1 MVSRRKTRG
10 PFWGHMQ
17 RRDFLT
23 LAGGVATAWPF
34 AAPAQQSA
42 IPVIGFLGTGSAA
55 SDAFRVAAFRQG
67 LNEAGYVEGRNV
79 AIETRWADGLYDR
92 LPQLAADLV
101 GRPVAVI
108 FAGPIAATLAAK
120 AATSKIPIVF
130 ANGNDP
136 VKFGIVG
143 SLNRP
148 NGNITGISLLFNM
161 LAAKHLELLHDI
173 VPQADL
179 IGMLEN
185 PSNPSAEV
193 DSREIETAA
202 KTLGRKLIIAKASTP
217 EDIDVAFAKLADQRI
232 GALFIH
238 ADAYFASRY
247 QQLAALTRRY
257 AIPAIFYIR
266 DFVAAGGL
274 MSYGPNIADAYRR
287 AGVYS
292 GRILNGEKP
301 GELPVE
307 QSVKVELIINLKTV
321 KSLGLTVPMSLLG
334 RANEVIE

>member
-1 MVSRRKTRG
+1 MLWHSGAAMRRREFITILGGTAVLRPLASR
-10 PFWGHMQ
+10 
-17 RRDFLT
+17 
-23 LAGGVATAWPF
+23 
-34 AAPAQQSA
+34 AQQPA
-42 IPVIGFLGTGSAA
+42 IPVVGFLGTGSAS

-67 LNEAGYVEGRNV
+67 LKDSGYTEDRNV
-79 AIETRWADGLYDR
+79 AIEIRWADGQYDR

-101 GRPVAVI
+101 NRSVAVI

-120 AATSKIPIVF
+120 AATSKTPIVF

-136 VKFGIVG
+136 VKFGIVA

-161 LAAKHLELLHDI
+161 LAAKHLELLHEMAPKAAL
-173 VPQADL
+173 V
-179 IGMLEN
+179 GMLVN
-185 PSNPSAEV
+185 PNNPNAAV
-193 DSREIETAA
+193 DSREIEIAA
-202 KTLGRKLIIAKASTP
+202 NALGQKLVVVGASTP
-217 EDIDVAFAKLADQRI
+217 AEIDAAFVKFAGRRI
-232 GALFIH
+232 GALFLH
-238 ADAYFASRY
+238 SDAYFASRY
-247 QQLAALTRRY
+247 EQLAALTVRY
-257 AIPAIFYIR
+257 GIPTIFYVR

-307 QSVKVELIINLKTV
+307 QSVKVELVINLKAA
-321 KSLGLTVPMSLLG
+321 KALGLIVPNTLIG
-334 RANEVIE
+334 RADEVIE

>member
-1 MVSRRKTRG
+1 
-10 PFWGHMQ
+10 MQ
-17 RRDFLT
+17 RREFISLLGGAVAIP
-23 LAGGVATAWPF
+23 LAAR
-34 AAPAQQSA
+34 AQQSA
-42 IPVIGFLGTGSAA
+42 MPVVGFLGTGSAS
-55 SDAFRVAAFRQG
+55 SDDFRVTAFRQG
-67 LNEAGYVEGRNV
+67 LKDSGYAEGRNV
-79 AIETRWADGLYDR
+79 AIEIRWADGQYNR

-101 GRPVAVI
+101 GRSVAVI

-136 VKFGIVG
+136 VKFGIVA
-143 SLNRP
+143 SINRP
-148 NGNITGISLLFNM
+148 NGNITGVSLLFNM
-161 LAAKHLELLHDI
+161 LAAKHLELLHEM
-173 VPQADL
+173 VPQAVL
-179 IGMLEN
+179 IGMLVN

-202 KTLGRKLIIAKASTP
+202 KTLGRKLIMVSASTP
-217 EDIDVAFAKLADQRI
+217 EDIDAAFAKLAEQRI

-247 QQLAALTRRY
+247 QQLAALARRY
-257 AIPAIFYIR
+257 AIPTIFYIR

-292 GRILNGEKP
+292 GRILSGEKP

-307 QSVKVELIINLKTV
+307 QSVKVELIINLKTA
-321 KSLGLTVPMSLLG
+321 KSLGLTVPMSLLA
-334 RANEVIE
+334 RADEIIE

>member
-1 MVSRRKTRG
+1 MRRREFITALG
-10 PFWGHMQ
+10 GAVAVP
-17 RRDFLT
+17 
-23 LAGGVATAWPF
+23 LAAR
-34 AAPAQQSA
+34 AQQPTM
-42 IPVIGFLGTGSAA
+42 PVIGFLGTGSAA

-67 LNEAGYVEGRNV
+67 LNEFGYFEGRNV
-79 AIETRWADGLYDR
+79 AIEILWADGQYDR

-101 GRPVAVI
+101 GRSVALI

-136 VKFGIVG
+136 VKFGIVA

-161 LAAKHLELLHDI
+161 LAAKHLELLHETAPKETL
-173 VPQADL
+173 V
-179 IGMLEN
+179 GMLVN
-185 PSNPSAEV
+185 PNNPNAAV
-193 DSREIETAA
+193 DSREIEIAA
-202 KTLGRKLIIAKASTP
+202 NVLGQKLVVVRASTP
-217 EDIDVAFAKLADQRI
+217 ADIDAAFVELAGQRV
-232 GALFIH
+232 GALFLH
-238 ADAYFASRY
+238 SDAYFASRY
-247 QQLAALTRRY
+247 QQLAALTVRY
-257 AIPAIFYIR
+257 AIPTIFYIR

-301 GELPVE
+301 SELPVE
-307 QSVKVELIINLKTV
+307 QSVKVELVINLKTA
-321 KSLGLTVPMSLLG
+321 KALGLTVPNTLIG

>member
-1 MVSRRKTRG
+1 
-10 PFWGHMQ
+10 MQ
-17 RRDFLT
+17 RRDFIKVV
-23 LAGGVATAWPF
+23 AGSAVVWPF
-34 AAPAQQSA
+34 VARAQQPTM
-42 IPVIGFLGTGSAA
+42 PVIGFLGTGSAA
-55 SDAFRVAAFRQG
+55 SDAFRVTAFRQG
-67 LNEAGYVEGRNV
+67 LNESGYVEGRNV
-79 AIETRWADGLYDR
+79 AIEIRWADGQYER
-92 LPQLAADLV
+92 LPHLAADLV
-101 GRPVAVI
+101 DRPVAVI

-136 VKFGIVG
+136 VKFGIVA

-161 LAAKHLELLHDI
+161 LAAKHLELLHEM
-173 VPQADL
+173 VPKAVL
-179 IGMLEN
+179 VGMLVN
-185 PSNPSAEV
+185 PSNPNVAV
-193 DSREIETAA
+193 DSREVEIAA
-202 KTLGRKLIIAKASTP
+202 NVLGQKLVVVRASTP
-217 EDIDVAFAKLADQRI
+217 ADIDAAFVTLAERRI
-232 GALFIH
+232 DALFLH

-247 QQLAALTRRY
+247 EQLAALTVRY
-257 AIPAIFYIR
+257 AIPTIFYVR

-307 QSVKVELIINLKTV
+307 QSVKVELVINLKTA
-321 KSLGLTVPMSLLG
+321 KALGLTVPNTLIG
-334 RANEVIE
+334 RADEVIE

>member
-1 MVSRRKTRG
+1 MS
-10 PFWGHMQ
+10 
-17 RRDFLT
+17 
-23 LAGGVATAWPF
+23 
-34 AAPAQQSA
+34 S
-42 IPVIGFLGTGSAA
+42 
-55 SDAFRVAAFRQG
+55 
-67 LNEAGYVEGRNV
+67 GYVEGRNV
-79 AIETRWADGLYDR
+79 AIEIRWADGQYDR

-101 GRPVAVI
+101 GRSVAVI

-136 VKFGIVG
+136 VKFGIVA

-161 LAAKHLELLHDI
+161 LAAKHLELLHEM
-173 VPQADL
+173 VPKAVL
-179 IGMLEN
+179 VGMLVN
-185 PSNPSAEV
+185 PNNPNAAV
-193 DSREIETAA
+193 DSREIESAA
-202 KTLGRKLIIAKASTP
+202 NVLGQKLVVARASTP
-217 EDIDVAFAKLADQRI
+217 TDIDAAFVTLAEQRI
-232 GALFIH
+232 GALFLH
-238 ADAYFASRY
+238 SDAYFASRY
-247 QQLAALTRRY
+247 EQLAALTVRY
-257 AIPAIFYIR
+257 SIPTIFYIR

-307 QSVKVELIINLKTV
+307 QSVKVELVINLKTA
-321 KSLGLTVPMSLLG
+321 KALGLTVPNTLIG